1 MALAPLQQLCCVTK
15 VHNPTATRFQTT
27 SFPFEKG
34 RIIMQRP
41 LSSSMM
47 RISTTV
53 AFPWILL
60 LLWPI
65 TSSRAA
71 CQVEV
76 TGGVEI
82 RFNETAQLDECII
95 VLRDITIQLDG
106 TDLQPPQYACVKEQF
121 AGGNETEYG
130 PFALSTVAFAP
141 DVLPFEG
148 SILSFEYVIYP
159 AFDATSCGDDN
170 AAVCNATAMVDVDV
184 FGCFLKAA
192 TPSPT
197 LPPAT
202 PRPSP
207 PPFVMSMVTVNPTPV
222 SNVVVTG
229 GGVMATRMPS
239 ILPFILDAPT
249 DSPVPKSDM
258 AVVLKDPLKPP
269 VSPSPTFLPG
279 FSPTTGIILPPAP
292 ASSSSAIQSG
302 ESMATAA
309 AALGMPVGMTRTAV
323 ATAAVTGLYLLLGG

>member
-1 MALAPLQQLCCVTK
+1 
-15 VHNPTATRFQTT
+15 
-27 SFPFEKG
+27 
-34 RIIMQRP
+34 MQRP

-47 RISTTV
+47 RISTT
-53 AFPWILL
+53 ATALLLLPLILL
-60 LLWPI
+60 LC
-65 TSSRAA
+65 TSSRA

-95 VLRDITIQLDG
+95 VLRDISIQLNSDV
-106 TDLQPPQYACVKEQF
+106 QPQYACVMEQF

-130 PFALSTVAFAP
+130 PFALNVGGTVEMVSEMVVSERGVGQTGSFAP

-148 SILSFEYVIYP
+148 SILSFEYVVYP
-159 AFDATSCGDDN
+159 AFDATSCGDN
-170 AAVCNATAMVDVDV
+170 AAICNATTMVDVDV
-184 FGCFLKAA
+184 FGCFVKAA

-222 SNVVVTG
+222 SNVVVAG
-229 GGVMATRMPS
+229 GGVMATRAPS
-239 ILPFILDAPT
+239 ILPFMLDALT
-249 DSPVPKSDM
+249 DSPVPKTDM

-279 FSPTTGIILPPAP
+279 SFPTAAGTISPPGLAP
-292 ASSSSAIQSG
+292 LASAAIQSG

-309 AALGMPVGMTRTAV
+309 AVLGMPVGMTRMAV
-323 ATAAVTGLYLLLGG
+323 ATAAVTGLYLLLVG

>member
-1 MALAPLQQLCCVTK
+1 
-15 VHNPTATRFQTT
+15 
-27 SFPFEKG
+27 
-34 RIIMQRP
+34 
-41 LSSSMM
+41 MM
-47 RISTTV
+47 RKSTT
-53 AFPWILL
+53 AAALLLPLILL
-60 LLWPI
+60 LVWPI
-65 TSSRAA
+65 TSSRA

-76 TGGVEI
+76 TGDVEI

-106 TDLQPPQYACVKEQF
+106 TDLPPPQYACVMEQF

-130 PFALSTVAFAP
+130 PFALSSTIVNGGTVEMVSEMVVSERGVGQTGSFAP

-159 AFDATSCGDDN
+159 AFDATSCGDN
-170 AAVCNATAMVDVDV
+170 AAVCNATTMVDVDV

-207 PPFVMSMVTVNPTPV
+207 PPFVMSVVTVNPTPV
-222 SNVVVTG
+222 SNVVVAG
-229 GGVMATRMPS
+229 GGVMATRSPS

-279 FSPTTGIILPPAP
+279 SFPTTTGNIISPPGSAP
-292 ASSSSAIQSG
+292 LASAAIQSG

-309 AALGMPVGMTRTAV
+309 AALGVPVGMTRTAV